1 MVHHMCATVTL
12 QTTFLLT
19 RAFFRNPEDFWLSRA
34 SNTWL
39 IPTTLTEDG
48 HGPRGT
54 GLNLTHHAKL
64 GAVSDLTG
72 QPGRLSSISD
82 SISDVR
88 LLILAIPGGNRLPP
102 PSLPRTIYAIACGVW
117 PPFSPRLYIPYTSC
131 PPRFRY
137 LPPPPRVILSSPQL
151 SPIYSAVIYRHH
163 GILHGSARLGFRR
176 FIAERFSRGHI
187 YGRELFGPVT

>member
-1 MVHHMCATVTL
+1 MCATVTL

-137 LPPPPRVILSSPQL
+137 LPPPPRDYPTV
-151 SPIYSAVIYRHH
+151 SATLPYLLRCDIPPPWH
-163 GILHGSARLGFRR
+163 IARLSKTRIPAIHR
-176 FIAERFSRGHI
+176 
-187 YGRELFGPVT
+187 